1 MSDRIEAWLGFGK
14 KFQIKHWRTSWRTRV
29 LTGNGLNAARCLICR
44 AAFGRL
50 LIKVKDSK
58 PGCARKG
65 QGFEGFVVRGS

>member
-1 MSDRIEAWLGFGK
+1 M
-14 KFQIKHWRTSWRTRV
+14 TRV
-29 LTGNGLNAARCLICR
+29 LTGNGLNAALCLICR